1 MVAVVAEPVVCV
13 VCREAADERT
23 TSVCHNCGERYHLNE
38 RNDTEGKD
46 CGQVWID
53 EQFLALRFA
62 CQRCLSQGQ
71 APHEQPHVR
80 RPRLGKRR
88 YRRRD

>member
-1 MVAVVAEPVVCV
+1 MAEPVICV
-13 VCREAADERT
+13 VCREEADDRT
-23 TSVCHNCGERYHLNE
+23 TSVCHSCGERYHLNE
-38 RNDTEGKD
+38 RNDSEGKD

-62 CQRCLSQGQ
+62 CQRCLSQNE
-71 APHEQPHVR
+71 AALERPRAR
-80 RPRLGKRR
+80 RPRSGKRR

>member
-1 MVAVVAEPVVCV
+1 MAEAVVCV
-13 VCREAADERT
+13 VCREEADDRT
-23 TSVCHNCGERYHLNE
+23 TSVCHSCGERYHLNE

-53 EQFLALRFA
+53 EQFLALRFG
-62 CQRCLSQGQ
+62 CQRCLSQNELAPGQ
-71 APHEQPHVR
+71 PRVR
-80 RPRLGKRR
+80 RPRTGERR

>member
-1 MVAVVAEPVVCV
+1 MAEPVVCV
-13 VCREAADERT
+13 VCGEKADERT

-38 RNDTEGKD
+38 RSDTEGKD

-62 CQRCLSQGQ
+62 CQRCLSQEEAAPEGQ
-71 APHEQPHVR
+71 RVR
-80 RPRLGKRR
+80 RPPLGRRR

>member
-1 MVAVVAEPVVCV
+1 MAEPVICV
-13 VCREAADERT
+13 VCREEADDRT
-23 TSVCHNCGERYHLNE
+23 TSVCHSCGERYHLNE
-38 RNDTEGKD
+38 RNDSEGKD

-62 CQRCLSQGQ
+62 CQRCLSQSEG
-71 APHEQPHVR
+71 APERPRVR
-80 RPRLGKRR
+80 RPRSGKRR

>member
-1 MVAVVAEPVVCV
+1 MAEAVFCV
-13 VCREAADERT
+13 VCREEADDRT
-23 TSVCHNCGERYHLNE
+23 TSVCHSCGERYHLNE

-62 CQRCLSQGQ
+62 CQRCLSQKEP
-71 APHEQPHVR
+71 APEQSGVR
-80 RPRLGKRR
+80 RARTGKRR